1 MARRSSHPAVHS
13 PYFPAPPFRR
23 RRKKSPKILYTSP
36 YFSPERVQ
44 RCSAGSG
51 TPAEGPHN
59 EYQSLLELSGFKYY
73 SQDFLAAFQ
82 ELYFAKPI
90 LIQDHVAHDP
100 WKFLRAVMLLNR
112 PRGAK
117 TVPVF
122 FNLMKPQDF
131 AVAPQDAVEEIIR
144 TLGLSNMPD
153 LLRKW
158 RCKTNVYSSIVAD
171 SVQNVVAEET
181 GYKRTPAS
189 HLPGCGPYALD
200 SWRIFCAG
208 NEEWMS
214 VLPKDKELKKFLCW
228 KWAYEEFHQWDP
240 ELGLGNVITLDYVR
254 DPTVLLPSE

>member
-1 MARRSSHPAVHS
+1 M
-13 PYFPAPPFRR
+13 
-23 RRKKSPKILYTSP
+23 YTSP

-44 RCSAGSG
+44 TCSAGSG

-59 EYQSLLELSGFKYY
+59 EYQSLLELPGFKYY

-100 WKFLRAVMLLNR
+100 WKFLRAVMLLNKT
-112 PRGAK
+112 RGAK
-117 TVPVF
+117 TVPI
-122 FNLMKPQDF
+122 NDP
-131 AVAPQDAVEEIIR
+131 PR
-144 TLGLSNMPD
+144 PD

-181 GYKRTPAS
+181 GYKRTPAA

-214 VLPKDKELKKFLCW
+214 VLPKDKELKKFLRW
-228 KWAYEEFHQWDP
+228 KWAYEEFPQWDP
-240 ELGLGNVITLDYVR
+240 ELGPSNVITLNYVR
-254 DPTVLLPSE
+254 DPTALLSNE